1 VAAKGRVEIRCPHCG
16 NTQFEPELAQSTNCR
31 KCGGYIQLKKGR
43 KSTGPDEGRWY
54 PLPAQK
60 VEGSKGRVEVQC
72 PHCGN
77 LQLEPESA
85 KSTYCRKCSGYIQL
99 EKSRRPAAEQVL
111 HQKPGFILQKWQG
124 LFGVQRTLIARCFE
138 CGGER
143 EVPKNAT
150 STLCPKCGAYIEL
163 QDYKIEGIYSRSIRT
178 GGRLIVTKKGTL
190 NCRRAFC
197 GSADIQGTVRGDLIC
212 SGAVTINLKGKLSG
226 SIEAKTV
233 HIEKQCEAEMVYPM
247 LAESVEVDG
256 IISGRI
262 MATRKVIVNK
272 TGRLTG
278 SVSAHGFIV
287 EKGGFFIGELSI
299 GKTEDAQRGKLG

>member
-16 NTQFEPELAQSTNCR
+16 NAQLEPELAQSTNCR

-43 KSTGPDEGRWY
+43 KPAGADEGRGH
-54 PLPAQK
+54 PLPSQK
-60 VEGSKGRVEVQC
+60 VEGAKGRVEVRC

-77 LQLEPESA
+77 IQLEAESA

-99 EKSRRPAAEQVL
+99 EKGRTSAAAQVSQQRSASVF
-111 HQKPGFILQKWQG
+111 QKVEEL
-124 LFGVQRTLIARCFE
+124 LGVQRTFVARCFE
-138 CGGER
+138 CEGER

-163 QDYKIEGIYSRSIRT
+163 QDYKVEGMYTRSIRT

-233 HIEKQCEAEMVYPM
+233 RIEKKSEVEMVYPI
-247 LAESVEVDG
+247 LAEFVEIDG
-256 IISGRI
+256 TISGRI
-262 MATRKVIVNK
+262 KANRKVVISK

-278 SVSAHGFIV
+278 SVSARGFIV
-287 EKGGFFIGELSI
+287 DKGGYFVGDLSI
-299 GKTEDAQRGKLG
+299 TPREKLG

>member
-1 VAAKGRVEIRCPHCG
+1 MAAKGRVEIRCPHCG
-16 NTQFEPELAQSTNCR
+16 NTQLEPELAQSTNCR

-43 KSTGPDEGRWY
+43 KSAGADEGRGH
-54 PLPAQK
+54 PLPSQK
-60 VEGSKGRVEVQC
+60 VEGAKGRVEVRC

-77 LQLEPESA
+77 IQLEAESA

-99 EKSRRPAAEQVL
+99 EKGRTSAAAQVSQQRSASVF
-111 HQKPGFILQKWQG
+111 QKVEEL
-124 LFGVQRTLIARCFE
+124 LGVQRTFVARCFE
-138 CGGER
+138 CEGER

-163 QDYKIEGIYSRSIRT
+163 QDYKVEGMYTRSIRT

-233 HIEKQCEAEMVYPM
+233 RIEKKSEVEMVYPI
-247 LAESVEVDG
+247 LAEFVEIDG
-256 IISGRI
+256 TISGRI
-262 MATRKVIVNK
+262 KANRKVVISK

-278 SVSAHGFIV
+278 SVSARGFIV
-287 EKGGFFIGELSI
+287 DKGGYFVGDLSI
-299 GKTEDAQRGKLG
+299 TPREKLG